1 MAGSE
6 APEQEGAGD
15 VLERDSSSWDW
26 HGPWIHQYGRRK
38 TKSVGLFLTAVVKTQ
53 LSITLYFWLA
63 CRIRSAV
70 FKLFSFFYPKSKLP
84 VSYNACSV
92 SVVRILD
99 LA

>member
-53 LSITLYFWLA
+53 LSIYNSVLLA
-63 CRIRSAV
+63 GISNQV
-70 FKLFSFFYPKSKLP
+70 GS
-84 VSYNACSV
+84 
-92 SVVRILD
+92 I
-99 LA
+99 